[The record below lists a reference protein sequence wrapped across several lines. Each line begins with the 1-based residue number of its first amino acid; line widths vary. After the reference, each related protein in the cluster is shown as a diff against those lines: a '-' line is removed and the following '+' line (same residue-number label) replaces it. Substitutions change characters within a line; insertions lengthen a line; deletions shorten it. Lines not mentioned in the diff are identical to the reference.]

1 MAWPWL
7 LQLLEVLYIIA
18 LKRGLCTPSSDGNQL
33 FMVILENTIGIC
45 LQVNFWLYLFS
56 FLIELLFKFSIVL
69 GYLEKSM
76 SQQGVY
82 DVVDRYSAYLTYF
95 FYLLL
100 L

>member
-1 MAWPWL
+1 MSLAAVAPRSA
-7 LQLLEVLYIIA
+7 LYHCFEE
-18 LKRGLCTPSSDGNQL
+18 RTCTPSSDGNQL

>member
-1 MAWPWL
+1 MSLAAAAPRSA
-7 LQLLEVLYIIA
+7 LYHCFEE
-18 LKRGLCTPSSDGNQL
+18 RTCTPSSDGNQL
-33 FMVILENTIGIC
+33 FMVILENTIGI
-45 LQVNFWLYLFS
+45 WLYLFS